1 MRRTIQILTTG
12 LLVLALASPT
22 FAGRKS
28 WWGGGEKGSDD
39 LKTEP
44 REVDEFTRVSLAGS
58 FKVEITVGEAQSVEL
73 TFDDNLLDN
82 IVTEVR
88 RGELLLETEDSFSSR
103 KPCFVKITVPSLE
116 GVYCSGSGD
125 IRIDNVSSD
134 EFECHISGSGDITAS
149 GRCKELELAITG
161 SGDIDTRDLRAE
173 DVHARISGSGDM
185 DVYAANSIRGSV
197 SGSGDINYYGDPPS
211 TRVRVSGS
219 GEIRPR

>member
-22 FAGRKS
+22 FADRKS
-28 WWGGGEKGSDD
+28 WWGGGEKGSGD

-88 RGELLLETEDSFSSR
+88 RGELMLETKDSFSSR
-103 KPCFVKITVPSLE
+103 KPCLVKITVPTLE

-125 IRIDNVSSD
+125 IRIDNLKGD
-134 EFECHISGSGDITAS
+134 QFECQISGSGDVVAN
-149 GRCKELELAITG
+149 GEVKELELVISG
-161 SGDIDTRDLRAE
+161 SGDIDTRDLKAE
-173 DVHARISGSGDM
+173 DVYARVSGSGDM
-185 DVYAANSIRGSV
+185 DVYAIKSIRGTV

-211 TRVRVSGS
+211 TRIRVSGS
-219 GEIRPR
+219 GDIRPR